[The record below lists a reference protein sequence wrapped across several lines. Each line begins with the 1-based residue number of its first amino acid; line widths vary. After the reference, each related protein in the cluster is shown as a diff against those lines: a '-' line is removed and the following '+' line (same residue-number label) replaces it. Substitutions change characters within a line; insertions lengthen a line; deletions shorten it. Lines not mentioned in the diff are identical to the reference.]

1 MSVIMHF
8 IIQKVNSFMQENT
21 ITCIIMHK
29 NPTYMQK
36 GRFNIN

>member
-8 IIQKVNSFMQENT
+8 IIQKVNSFMQKNT

-29 NPTYMQK
+29 NPTYMHK

>member
-29 NPTYMQK
+29 NPIYMHK
-36 GRFNIN
+36 GASI

>member
-29 NPTYMQK
+29 TLYMHK
-36 GRFNIN
+36 GASM